1 MEKRLRKIFR
11 TKNATDFID
20 PILESSYKVLPK
32 RVKPAALQLQRNFY
46 RPFNFS
52 TIISVITFIWLDN
65 YVNMLYCTRD
75 SCDLTYLQIFTR
87 TYGDSFFEKHIFVKL
102 SLFFYLKNKS
112 LQTKIIPFSE
122 TMFKIKII
130 LRSTFLDCTNTSSEH

>member
-20 PILESSYKVLPK
+20 PILESSHTVLPK
-32 RVKPAALQLQRNFY
+32 RVKPATLQLQRNFY

-65 YVNMLYCTRD
+65 YINMLYYTRD

-87 TYGDSFFEKHIFVKL
+87 THGDSFFEKHVFVKL
-102 SLFFYLKNKS
+102 SLFFYLKK
-112 LQTKIIPFSE
+112 
-122 TMFKIKII
+122 
-130 LRSTFLDCTNTSSEH
+130 